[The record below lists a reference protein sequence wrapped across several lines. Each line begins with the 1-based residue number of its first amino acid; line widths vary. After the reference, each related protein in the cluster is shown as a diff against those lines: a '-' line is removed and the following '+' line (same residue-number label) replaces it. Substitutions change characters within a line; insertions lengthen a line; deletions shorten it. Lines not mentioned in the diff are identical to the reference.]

1 MSNLTP
7 INSVPLNPI
16 QAEILKPLAPGR
28 SWFDQGMNVLGYS
41 LTVLALLPLLSL
53 IWQILSAG
61 LQHLNFDTLT
71 KSLLDEPIGFVN
83 AILGTLMIV
92 ALAALVSVPIGIITA
107 VYLSEFGK
115 ATPLAQAI
123 RFTMKILSA
132 VPSIVMGVFAY
143 AILVIPLRTPSAL
156 AGSFALMMV
165 MLPIVVLATE
175 EALKLIPDHQRSGSA
190 ALGADRIQTTVRVVL
205 AAAMPGITTASLLA
219 IARAA
224 GETAPLIFTAQFS
237 QNYPDGLLQ
246 PTPSLSVLIFNFAN
260 SADTTQNELAWTA
273 SLVLVALV
281 LGLSVG
287 ARLVVQRS
295 QASR

>member
-7 INSVPLNPI
+7 HLPPPLNPI
-16 QAEILKPLAPGR
+16 QAEIMKPLAPGR
-28 SWFDQGMNVLGYS
+28 AWFDQAMNAIGYG
-41 LTVLALLPLLSL
+41 LTALALLPLLSL
-53 IWQILSAG
+53 MWQIVSAG
-61 LQHLNFDTLT
+61 FKQLNFNTLT
-71 KSLLDEPIGFVN
+71 KSLLDEPIGFFNV
-83 AILGTLMIV
+83 ILGTLMIV
-92 ALAALVSVPIGIITA
+92 AVAAVMSLPIGIITA

-115 ATPLAQAI
+115 AQPLAQVI

-143 AILVIPLRTPSAL
+143 AVLVIPLHTPSAL

-190 ALGADRIQTTVRVVL
+190 ALGANRIQTTIKVVL

-246 PTPSLSVLIFNFAN
+246 PSPSLSVMIYNFAN
-260 SADTTQNELAWTA
+260 SADTAQNELAWTA
-273 SLVLVALV
+273 SLVLVTLV